1 MMTRRPGSTP
11 YVPAWD
17 VGRSRI
23 SWGAVLAGAATAVA
37 TSLLLSLLGAAL
49 GAGWVQPFS
58 IWSDLA
64 RLGTGA
70 VLWGILN
77 LSLSMLLGG
86 YVAARLSGTHSHQDA
101 ELHGLTTWAVAT
113 LIGVAL
119 AAWLIGGLAG
129 ILGQG
134 IGSLV
139 NRSDFDAATRLIAP
153 EANVRATAERLRQSL
168 GSGGDITR
176 MNREQMGAEIAS
188 LTQGSLMRD
197 LSGEDRERL
206 TALVAAEAGIVRQE
220 AARRVA
226 RLEADAKAARDEV
239 VEKARAA
246 ADTVAQGAA
255 TAARALFT
263 ALTTGLLASLI
274 GAWFGTRHK
283 RSLHPAEVEGYAAPA
298 SAAASASGTRSTF
311 RERTQSGAASYDDD
325 GRHIT
330 QVLRSATFPV
340 SKQEL
345 LRIARSRTARPSVL
359 DAIESIPDGTYADI
373 NEVLDALDMAH
384 A

>member
-1 MMTRRPGSTP
+1 
-11 YVPAWD
+11 
-17 VGRSRI
+17 VG
-23 SWGAVLAGAATAVA
+23 T
-37 TSLLLSLLGAAL
+37 LLGA
-49 GAGWVQPFS
+49 
-58 IWSDLA
+58 
-64 RLGTGA
+64 
-70 VLWGILN
+70 
-77 LSLSMLLGG
+77 
-86 YVAARLSGTHSHQDA
+86 
-101 ELHGLTTWAVAT
+101 
-113 LIGVAL
+113 AL

-134 IGSLV
+134 IGSLM
-139 NRSDFDAATRLIAP
+139 NRSDVDAAARLIAP
-153 EANVRATAERLRQSL
+153 EANIRATADRLRQSL
-168 GSGGDITR
+168 GAGGDITR
-176 MNREQMGAEIAS
+176 MNREQMGAEIGS
-188 LTQGSLMRD
+188 LVQGSLMRD

-206 TALVAAEAGIVRQE
+206 TSLVAAESGVVRQE

-239 VEKARAA
+239 VEKARSA

-283 RSLHPAEVEGYAAPA
+283 RALHPAEVEGYAAPA
-298 SAAASASGTRSTF
+298 SASASTYGTRSTF
-311 RERTQSGAASYDDD
+311 RERTASGAAAYDDD
-325 GRHIT
+325 GRQVT
-330 QVLRSATFPV
+330 QVLRSVSFPV

-345 LRIARSRTARPSVL
+345 LRVARSRSSRPAL
-359 DAIESIPDGTYADI
+359 LHAIESLPEGTYADI